1 MSLDTQKLDSNQRQ
15 QIMASVQQQVAL
27 QNAQEL
33 LQVKFIKNEK
43 LIFIR
48 VYLRNYL
55 INVSKLVF
63 KNLVVLYLVQNRFEY
78 LIIRNLIILCFFR
91 NVYLNVLIVIWMH
104 GILFHELM
112 LKESNVNKIVIDFST
127 FCFE

>member
-91 NVYLNVLIVIWMH
+91 NV
-104 GILFHELM
+104 
-112 LKESNVNKIVIDFST
+112 
-127 FCFE
+127 